1 MKMGKDMALIALG
14 AGVMYAYD
22 RYNKPVMRKVEKTVD
37 KTLKKANNKLEDMM

>member
-1 MKMGKDMALIALG
+1 MKMGKDIALIALG

-22 RYNKPVMRKVEKTVD
+22 RYNKPVMHKVEKAVD

>member
-14 AGVMYAYD
+14 AGAMYAYD

-37 KTLKKANNKLEDMM
+37 KTLKKANDKLEDMM